1 MWKMCMPVAIFFA
14 CQAELEGWGLGL
26 TEAMAAGVPAVGF
39 KGCTGVEDLIQ
50 DGVTGLLADHN
61 DINSLAASLQF
72 LMDHPPKTAGNG
84 RKGCRVHEA
93 IFS

>member
-1 MWKMCMPVAIFFA
+1 M
-14 CQAELEGWGLGL
+14 
-26 TEAMAAGVPAVGF
+26 GF

-72 LMDHPPKTAGNG
+72 LMDHPQKRQEMGEKAAESMKQFSPDKIWNLWKELLKNVDEG
-84 RKGCRVHEA
+84 R
-93 IFS
+93 I